1 MNSRPM
7 NLVRVLALAAA
18 VLSGGGV
25 TYAQTPRPAAPA
37 TAPSMSEGE
46 VRKVDIDAQKITLRH
61 GPIENLEMPSM
72 TMVFRVSEP
81 AMLQKVKVGDK
92 VRFKADRV
100 GGTITVVELEAAK

>member
-1 MNSRPM
+1 
-7 NLVRVLALAAA
+7 
-18 VLSGGGV
+18 
-25 TYAQTPRPAAPA
+25 
-37 TAPSMSEGE
+37 MSEGE